1 MESAQQEAI
10 LKGWEAMAPGFGCSD
25 LPARLDP
32 LARCKIYTS
41 LAFERLQRK
50 EDDLNELF
58 ERSAQNWQQTL
69 YLMLLRTVGDLQN
82 REAFMALG
90 ERVTLQSLM
99 RERHSLVGVEALLFG
114 GAGLL
119 EGCRDDAYIRQ
130 LREEFEHLR
139 HKYCIEPLDPGIW
152 RINRLRPANHPRL
165 RLAQIAALVM
175 QPDFSIEKIL
185 ECRTRE
191 AVERLFAVEA
201 QQYWSS
207 YYNPSG
213 AIDHTAKRLGHEK
226 AHSLGI
232 NLVAVLQYFYGH
244 RMGREELTRRA
255 IELWEALPA
264 EQNRYTRLWE
274 RITPMNAFESQA
286 LLQLA
291 REYCERTRCRQ
302 CPLAKHRLYELKRE
316 MERTNCSR

>member
-1 MESAQQEAI
+1 MEPDKLESI
-10 LKGWEAMAPGFGCSD
+10 IRGWEAMAPGFGCSD

-32 LARCKIYTS
+32 LVRCEIYTT

-50 EDDLNELF
+50 EEDLNDLF
-58 ERSAQNWQQTL
+58 ERSLQNWQQTL

-90 ERVTLQSLM
+90 ERVTLHALL
-99 RERHSLVGVEALLFG
+99 RERHSPASVEALLFG

-130 LREEFEHLR
+130 LKAEFDHLR
-139 HKYCIEPLDPGIW
+139 HKYRIDPLDPGIW

-165 RLAQIAALVM
+165 RLAQIAALLM
-175 QPDFSIEKIL
+175 QPDFTIEKIL
-185 ECRTRE
+185 ACRTRE
-191 AVERLFAVEA
+191 EVEKLFAVEA

-213 AIDHTAKRLGHEK
+213 AIDHTSKRLGQEK

-255 IELWEALPA
+255 IELWETLPA
-264 EQNRYTRLWE
+264 EQNRYTRVWE

-291 REYCERTRCRQ
+291 REYCEQTRCRQ
-302 CPLAKHRLYELKRE
+302 CPLAKRRLYEIKKT
-316 MERTNCSR
+316 ERGQ